1 MQKTNRSLAMLVKL
15 GQRGTIT
22 IPKAVRQGLS
32 DDTLF
37 DAVRRDDGVI
47 ELRPRTTIDPSQGW
61 FWTEKW
67 QQMERESDED
77 YAAGHHETFDDAESL
92 LADLEAYATAAD
104 AAPEGGNQAPH
115 SAVSQARSE
124 QCQTN
129 D

>member
-1 MQKTNRSLAMLVKL
+1 MLVKL

-22 IPKAVRQGLS
+22 IPKAVREGLS

-47 ELRPRTTIDPSQGW
+47 ELRPRTTIDPSQSW

-67 QQMERESDED
+67 QQMEREADED
-77 YAAGHHETFDDAESL
+77 YAAGRYETFDDAESL
-92 LADLEAYATAAD
+92 LADLEASAAEAG
-104 AAPEGGNQAPH
+104 AAGRAGDQASRAAASEG
-115 SAVSQARSE
+115 RSDTR
-124 QCQTN
+124 QTN